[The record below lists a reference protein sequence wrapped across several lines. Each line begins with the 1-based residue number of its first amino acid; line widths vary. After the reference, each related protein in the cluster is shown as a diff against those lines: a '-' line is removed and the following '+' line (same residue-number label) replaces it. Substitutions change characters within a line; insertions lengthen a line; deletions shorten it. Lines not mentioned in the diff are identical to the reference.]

1 MAYQLLIT
9 KQAKRDI
16 EILDTV
22 IRSRVGKKLLY
33 LAAAEDIRS
42 VARALIDSR
51 IGEFRFRVGDY
62 RILFDLVDETTIVV
76 LRVQHRKDVYQ

>member
-22 IRSRVGKKLLY
+22 IRLRIGKKLLY

-76 LRVQHRKDVYQ
+76 LRVQHRKDVYR

>member
-9 KQAKRDI
+9 KHAKRDI

-22 IRSRVGKKLLY
+22 IRLRIGKKLLY

-76 LRVQHRKDVYQ
+76 LRVQHRKDVYR

>member
-9 KQAKRDI
+9 RRAKRDI
-16 EILDTV
+16 EALDTV
-22 IRSRVGKKLLY
+22 VRARLGKKLMQ
-33 LAAAEDIRS
+33 LAEAEDVRI

-62 RILFDLVDETTIVV
+62 RVLFDLVDEATIVV
-76 LRVQHRKDVYQ
+76 LRVQQRKDVYR

>member
-9 KQAKRDI
+9 KHAKRDI

-22 IRSRVGKKLLY
+22 IRLRIGKKLLY

>member
-22 IRSRVGKKLLY
+22 IRSRIGKKLLY
-33 LAAAEDIRS
+33 LAAAEDVRF
-42 VARALIDSR
+42 VARALVDSR

-62 RILFDLVDETTIVV
+62 RVIFDLVDETSIVV
-76 LRVQHRKDVYQ
+76 LRVQHRKDVYR